1 MKIVK
6 TLMIFIIM
14 FSCNVLAEENMK
26 VQFGAGKLVVEFPS
40 SFDPPKLSDNGLL
53 LTMDKTGRYTLEMTR
68 LVLEKGMPKDF
79 GQYAV
84 NKMAEERKLKVKKI
98 GDKVILQEPFV
109 QRGEG
114 NDGVKTANFSIGFGS
129 SIVTMTLTTPPKDI
143 MSDEMKTLVN
153 QAVNS
158 AISSL
163 KEL

>member
-14 FSCNVLAEENMK
+14 FSCNVVAEENMQ
-26 VQFGAGKLVVEFPS
+26 VQFGAGKLVVEIPS
-40 SFDPPKLSDNGLL
+40 SFEPPKISENGFL
-53 LTMDKTGRYTLEMTR
+53 LTIDKNGRYTLQVTR
-68 LVLEKGMPKDF
+68 LGLEKEMPKGF
-79 GQYAV
+79 GPYAV
-84 NKMAEERKLKVKKI
+84 NKMAEERKLKAKKN

-114 NDGVKTANFSIGFGS
+114 DDGIKTTNFSIGVGS

-143 MSDEMKTLVN
+143 MSDEMKSLVN

-158 AISSL
+158 VISTL